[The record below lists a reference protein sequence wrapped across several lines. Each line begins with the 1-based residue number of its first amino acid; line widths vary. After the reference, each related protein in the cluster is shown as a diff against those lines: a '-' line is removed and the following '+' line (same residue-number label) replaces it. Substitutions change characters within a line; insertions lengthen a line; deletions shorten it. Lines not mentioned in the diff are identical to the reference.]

1 MKFVANLPQL
11 PGEADPDWYLD
22 FARRAEEVGF
32 HGVVAPDH
40 VVAGDPEADADAY
53 FTVEDPFHEPLT
65 LLSHLAA
72 VTDKIRLLTA
82 ILILPQR
89 QTALVAKQAAEVD
102 WLSGGRLSLG
112 VGVGW
117 NEVEYEALGQE
128 FGTRGR
134 RMEAQ
139 VDLLRRL
146 WTEELVE
153 VDDDWHTIP
162 GAGLNP
168 LPVQQPVPIWM
179 GGGADPVLRRVARQA
194 DGWALPGVGMGKLA
208 ELRDRLSVYM
218 GEEGRTIEDLALL
231 GRMDASDGG
240 PTESEAWVESAREW
254 EDFGVTYVNVM
265 VGSPDDDV
273 DPLDRLATFADAM
286 GEADVPME
294 R

>member
-11 PGEADPDWYLD
+11 EGDADPEWYID
-22 FARRAEEVGF
+22 FARTAEEVGF

-40 VVAGDPEADADAY
+40 VVAGDPAADPDAY

-72 VTDKIRLLTA
+72 VTDDLRLVTA

-102 WLSGGRLSLG
+102 WLSGGRLRLG

-117 NEVEYEALGQE
+117 NAVEYEALGQD

-134 RMEAQ
+134 RMAAQ
-139 VDLLRRL
+139 IDVLWRL

-153 VDDDWHTIP
+153 IEDRWHSIP

-168 LPVQQPVPIWM
+168 LPVQRPIPIWM

-194 DGWALPGVGMGKLA
+194 DGWALPGVGMEKLA
-208 ELRDRLSVYM
+208 ELRDRLSVYLE
-218 GEEGRTIEDLALL
+218 EEGRSLDDLSVL
-231 GRMDASDGG
+231 GRMDASDGD
-240 PTESEAWVESAREW
+240 PKEWTEAARDWEA
-254 EDFGVTYVNVM
+254 FGATHVNVRM
-265 VGSPDDDV
+265 GSPGGDV
-273 DPLDRLATFADAM
+273 DPLERLEAFA
-286 GEADVPME
+286 EAIRGSDVSME